1 MELTRPCESREG
13 VLSVPPST
21 VSSGRYRRI
30 QYGAILKT
38 RSDDKIEY
46 LAQILKGAVVD
57 SVRGD
62 YSAEEYLY
70 LASDLTIQELT
81 VAGHLCK
88 ARPQHEDRAWE
99 AWRKD
104 VSTEVGLEVRDLQLT
119 LARLSTTGLIVR
131 LTGGRDEDGYYTDD
145 QVDPAEIGYYAVTP
159 AFEKLADYLEL
170 EQHRK

>member
-1 MELTRPCESREG
+1 MSPEG
-13 VLSVPPST
+13 VLSVPLST

-104 VSTEVGLEVRDLQLT
+104 VSTEVGLEVPLLR
-119 LARLSTTGLIVR
+119 
-131 LTGGRDEDGYYTDD
+131 
-145 QVDPAEIGYYAVTP
+145 
-159 AFEKLADYLEL
+159 
-170 EQHRK
+170 